1 MKGLELENECRMTQ
15 PNNEK
20 IAEAL
25 ENFAEGDVQ
34 PNLQP
39 ALEPPDQ
46 TGSELPP
53 QTFQATDAQDADPSE
68 IIETDEPLEEA
79 DEILMTPAPGEETV
93 ESSSRQFL
101 PIRQNR
107 PPLYQTMTFRQ
118 TIIPVLLTCGVL
130 TLATSSLKF
139 AAGPDSI
146 FSDLPLWLP
155 ITLLLAGVILLLL
168 AVLNMLAVK
177 HAR

>member
-15 PNNEK
+15 PSNEK

-25 ENFAEGDVQ
+25 ENFAEGEVQ
-34 PNLQP
+34 PN
-39 ALEPPDQ
+39 PPPSPESADQ
-46 TGSELPP
+46 TESELPP
-53 QTFQATDAQDADPSE
+53 SMSQATEAQDADPSE
-68 IIETDEPLEEA
+68 ILDTDEPLEEV
-79 DEILMTPAPGEETV
+79 DEILMTPAPGEETGK
-93 ESSSRQFL
+93 SASRIFS

-107 PPLYQTMTFRQ
+107 PPLYQTMKFRQ

-155 ITLLLAGVILLLL
+155 ITLLLAGVVLLLL